1 MIKVIEIKDS
11 PSMGVR
17 LEDVNEETPIFAK
30 KNGKLGGMVIQERE
44 GGWILKI
51 GGICGATGYHGTRRE
66 CLISCLEYGYE
77 FFVEE

>member
-17 LEDVNEETPIFAK
+17 LEDVDEETPIFAK
-30 KNGKLGGMVIQERE
+30 KNGKLEGMVIHVRE
-44 GGWILKI
+44 GWILKI
-51 GGICGATGYHGTRRE
+51 GGVCGATGHYDTRRE

>member
-17 LEDVNEETPIFAK
+17 LEDVDEGTSIFAK
-30 KNGKLGGMVIQERE
+30 KNGKLEGMVIHVRE
-44 GGWILKI
+44 GWILKI
-51 GGICGATGYHGTRRE
+51 GGVCGATGYYDTRRE